1 MSTKKIAVAA
11 TLLAP
16 FLSPWIIK
24 TVVAIKYDWI
34 YYGNYNSLISLTFL
48 ASAAAA
54 FVLFKKPGK
63 ILGIGLAIAITYT
76 LIGIFLPSSRCE
88 EYLILRTIESAKP
101 KTQECD

>member
-1 MSTKKIAVAA
+1 MSTRKIAVTA
-11 TLLAP
+11 TLLTP

-24 TVVAIKYDWI
+24 TVAAIKYDWI

-48 ASAAAA
+48 VSAVAA
-54 FVLFKKPGK
+54 FALLKKTGK
-63 ILGIGLAIAITYT
+63 IFGIGLAIAIIYT

-88 EYLILRTIESAKP
+88 EYLILRTNESAKP